1 MISLIVP
8 VYNEEKNIS
17 IFLNRVVPIISKIDK
32 YEIIFCLDPSHD
44 NTEQIIEK
52 EINSNKN
59 IKLIKFSRRF
69 GQSNCIFAGIKN
81 SSGEKCVI
89 IDVDLQDPPELIEE
103 MNNKIKEGYDCVYA
117 QRIKREGESFIRI
130 FLTSLYYFLIN
141 KFSGHSIP
149 KNAGEF
155 RMFSKKIILEIK
167 SLNERNFFLRGITPM
182 IGYRHI
188 GIQFVRSARKIGSSK
203 YNIGS
208 ISGAITGLISFSGI
222 IKKLIF
228 LFIIFNILILLK
240 NIIFFE
246 NFQFIYSN
254 IVIIFFSLI
263 SFVIIELLNNISDT
277 TMNRKAYII
286 DKKVNFK

>member
-69 GQSNCIFAGIKN
+69 GQSNCIFAGIKKN

-167 SLNERNFFLRGITPM
+167 SLNERNFF
-182 IGYRHI
+182 
-188 GIQFVRSARKIGSSK
+188 
-203 YNIGS
+203 
-208 ISGAITGLISFSGI
+208 
-222 IKKLIF
+222 
-228 LFIIFNILILLK
+228 
-240 NIIFFE
+240 
-246 NFQFIYSN
+246 
-254 IVIIFFSLI
+254 
-263 SFVIIELLNNISDT
+263 
-277 TMNRKAYII
+277 
-286 DKKVNFK
+286 